1 MIIVAGTFKFKA
13 DKLDEV
19 KANLIKTQTISTS
32 EEGCIIYRFSQ
43 SLEDDTVFH
52 LYEEWENQ
60 ATLDVHA
67 ANPELAMLRDERKP
81 LADGDATVNFY
92 TLPE

>member
-32 EEGCIIYRFSQ
+32 EEGCRIYRFSQ
-43 SLEDDTVFH
+43 SLEDETLFH
-52 LYEEWENQ
+52 LYEEWDSQ

-67 ANPELAMLRDERKP
+67 ANPELGVLGKERKAF
-81 LADGDATVNFY
+81 ADGDAKVNFY